1 MIEIR
6 DISKEDLPGLGRLY
20 EELMGTS
27 TDDVKLRT
35 SFEAIERTGS
45 YILLGAFEQNV
56 LAGSLMGIVCQ
67 DLVGSCRPF
76 MVIENVIVSESFRRR
91 GIARALMLEIE
102 QAAVRRDCSYIIVVS
117 GGQRSEAHR
126 LYEQLGYGDEQ
137 VRGFRKHI

>member
-6 DISKEDLPGLGRLY
+6 SIGREDITGLGSLY
-20 EELMGTS
+20 EELMGTP
-27 TDDVKLRT
+27 TDYGKLLR
-35 SFEAIERTGS
+35 SFETIERTGT

-91 GIARALMLEIE
+91 GIARGLMAEIE
-102 QAAVRRDCSYIIVVS
+102 QAARSRDCSYIIVVS
-117 GGQRSEAHR
+117 GRQRTEAHR

-137 VRGFRKHI
+137 VRGFRKHF